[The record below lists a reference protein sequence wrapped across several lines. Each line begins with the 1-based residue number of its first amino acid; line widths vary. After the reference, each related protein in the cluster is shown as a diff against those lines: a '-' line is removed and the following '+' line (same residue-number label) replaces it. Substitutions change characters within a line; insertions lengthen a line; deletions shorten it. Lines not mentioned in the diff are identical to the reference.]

1 MEGSELA
8 RRRRDAPA
16 RARRSRQSLR
26 RTALDPAVDP
36 LRDGARCEALLAA
49 ARDLRHRDPE
59 RMVLLARTA
68 AELAGCLPPERCGG
82 EPLHQD
88 LLARAWAEVA
98 NAHRVANELRA
109 AARCFSRA
117 FDHLR
122 QGSGDPF
129 LLAHL
134 MDLDASLLRAQRRFR
149 EAAALLERARALYD
163 TGGERRL
170 AGRALLGKALA
181 VGADGEHE
189 EALRLLVAAL
199 DRFDRGDLELVAAAV
214 HGIIDFT
221 VKLHRFAEG
230 RRLLEISRPLYAG
243 AGELNLLKLRWVEG
257 RLAAGLGEAGAAERA
272 FGDVRS
278 GFEHHRMP
286 YEAALVSL
294 DLAAVWLEQGRTEEV
309 RAAIVDTLAAF
320 RALGIRREAL
330 AALLVL
336 HRALARER
344 ASLRL
349 LRTVAAR
356 LQRFPPA
363 A

>member
-1 MEGSELA
+1 MEGSEP
-8 RRRRDAPA
+8 RRG
-16 RARRSRQSLR
+16 
-26 RTALDPAVDP
+26 
-36 LRDGARCEALLAA
+36 GARCEALLAA
-49 ARDLRHRDPE
+49 ARELRHRDPE
-59 RMVLLARTA
+59 HMVLLARTA
-68 AELAGCLPPERCGG
+68 AELADCLHPEQCGG
-82 EPLHQD
+82 EPSRQD
-88 LLARAWAEVA
+88 LLARSWAEVA
-98 NAHRVANELRA
+98 NAHRVANDLRA
-109 AARCFSRA
+109 AARCFARA

-122 QGSGDPF
+122 KGSGDPF

-149 EAAALLERARALYD
+149 EAAELLERARALYEA
-163 TGGERRL
+163 GGERRL

-181 VGADGEHE
+181 VGADGELE

-199 DRFDRGDLELVAAAV
+199 DRFDGDAELVAAAV

-243 AGELNLLKLRWVEG
+243 AGKLNLLKLRWVEG
-257 RLAAGLGEAGAAERA
+257 RLAAGLGETAAAERA
-272 FGDVRS
+272 YWEVRG
-278 GFEHHRMP
+278 GFERHRMP

-309 RAAIVDTLAAF
+309 REAVEDTLATF

-336 HRALARER
+336 HRAVARER